1 MKIVIDK
8 DIPFIK
14 EALEKHAEVVY
25 LKGSSMS
32 KNDVLDADA
41 LIIRTRTKCNAVL
54 LEGTKVRFIAS
65 ATIGYDHIDVDF
77 CRSHNIRWT
86 NAGGCNSS
94 SVQQYVAAALFH
106 LANKLNFELAQ
117 KTIGIVGVGHVG
129 TKVAKLC
136 ESLGMRALLND
147 PPRERREG
155 AAAFVSLDTIVEQAD
170 ILTLHVP
177 LNYEGEDKTYHL
189 VDEKFLSRL
198 HEHQIL
204 INTSRGEV
212 AATKALKSSLKER
225 KLAACVLDVW
235 ENEPG
240 IDLELLD
247 RVDIGTPHI
256 AGYSAD
262 GKANGTAMSVQA
274 LSRFFGFGID
284 TWFPEKIPLPD
295 NTTIEVDCTNLNQ
308 QEVLGELVHRTYDIC
323 ADDRRLRDSP
333 HSFEQQR
340 AEYPLR
346 REFPAYTVNLSNVEN
361 NVDALAQKMGFT
373 MSDS

>member
-14 EALEKHAEVVY
+14 EVLEKHAEVVY
-25 LKGSSMS
+25 LKGSSIS
-32 KNDVLDADA
+32 KTDVLDADA

-54 LEGTKVRFIAS
+54 LEGAKVRFIAS

-86 NAGGCNSS
+86 NAEGCNSS

-189 VDEKFLSRL
+189 VDEKFPSRL

-212 AATKALKSSLKER
+212 ADTKALKSSLKER

-274 LSRFFGFGID
+274 LSRFFGFGLD
-284 TWFPEKIPLPD
+284 GWFPKHIPVPE
-295 NTTIEVDCTNLNQ
+295 NTTLEVDCANVNQ
-308 QEVLGELVHRTYDIC
+308 QQVIGRLIHQTYDIMS
-323 ADDRRLRDSP
+323 DDFRLRSSP
-333 HSFEQQR
+333 HTFEQQR
-340 AEYPLR
+340 SEYPLH
-346 REFPAYTVNLSNVEN
+346 REFPSCTVKLLNANHDVASII
-361 NVDALAQKMGFT
+361 QKIGFRV
-373 MSDS
+373 SGS

>member
-1 MKIVIDK
+1 
-8 DIPFIK
+8 
-14 EALEKHAEVVY
+14 
-25 LKGSSMS
+25 
-32 KNDVLDADA
+32 
-41 LIIRTRTKCNAVL
+41 
-54 LEGTKVRFIAS
+54 
-65 ATIGYDHIDVDF
+65 
-77 CRSHNIRWT
+77 
-86 NAGGCNSS
+86 
-94 SVQQYVAAALFH
+94 
-106 LANKLNFELAQ
+106 
-117 KTIGIVGVGHVG
+117 
-129 TKVAKLC
+129 
-136 ESLGMRALLND
+136 MRALLND
-147 PPRERREG
+147 PPRERRGG
-155 AAAFVSLDTIVEQAD
+155 AAVFVSLDTIVEQAD

-212 AATKALKSSLKER
+212 ADTKALKSSLKER
-225 KLAACVLDVW
+225 KLAACVSDVW
-235 ENEPG
+235 ESEPG

-262 GKANGTAMSVQA
+262 GKANGTAMSVRA

-284 TWFPEKIPLPD
+284 TWFPEKIPLPG

-323 ADDRRLRDSP
+323 SDDRRLRDSP
-333 HSFEQQR
+333 HSFERQR

-346 REFPAYTVNLSNVEN
+346 REFPAYTVKLSNVEN
-361 NVDALAQKMGFT
+361 NVGALAQKMGFT